1 MKSIIFIKL
10 YYLGIISELKFEP
23 SGRTQVSTTF
33 NICAWLDWMNS
44 IFVPAANGVLPAKM
58 STSID
63 WKVWQFF

>member
-23 SGRTQVSTTF
+23 SGRSQVSTTF
-33 NICAWLDWMNS
+33 NICAGLDWMNTV
-44 IFVPAANGVLPAKM
+44 FVPAPNGVLPAKI

-63 WKVWQFF
+63 WKASHIF